1 MQDFNYGTKKREEGG
16 QVLNV
21 IGRVL
26 NLSGEPVR
34 TAKVESGKPIP
45 TGVTRISATPIRHA
59 HPLKAARQGGTQ
71 PVPSTKVSPHRMF
84 SRWSKGEPSKGV
96 V

>member
-34 TAKVESGKPIP
+34 TAKVEIWQANTYGRYTHLSDPNP
-45 TGVTRISATPIRHA
+45 
-59 HPLKAARQGGTQ
+59 ARA
-71 PVPSTKVSPHRMF
+71 PA
-84 SRWSKGEPSKGV
+84 
-96 V
+96 